1 MPIAAAEGPITL
13 CEEHLRAHLAACP
26 GFRKWLDV
34 QTVNQALDKIYIDAI
49 PAPQND
55 SGKYEREDIIALRP
69 YALIETR
76 TEQGFTQARVGT
88 EAFIEMGRLMIAFE
102 QNYLEEMH
110 NQPAQI
116 EREFKN
122 ALGVIWREM
131 LERAYMPGFMAIDT
145 ITLDGPY
152 RTTKEL
158 AESEGYFQ
166 LAAFEIRHGTG
177 LR

>member
-13 CEEHLRAHLAACP
+13 CEEHLREHVAACP
-26 GFRKWLDV
+26 GFRKWLGV
-34 QTVNQALDKIYIDAI
+34 QTVGQALDKIYVDAI
-49 PAPQND
+49 PAPLND
-55 SGKYEREDIIALRP
+55 DGAYSRDDLIALRP

-76 TEQGFTQARVGT
+76 TEQGFTQARVAT
-88 EAFIEMGRLMIAFE
+88 EVFIEMGRLMIAFE
-102 QNYLEEMH
+102 QNYLEELH
-110 NQPAQI
+110 NQPSQI

-122 ALGVIWREM
+122 ALGVILREM
-131 LERAYMPGFMAIDT
+131 LARAYQPGFMAIDT

-152 RTTKEL
+152 RTTKEM

-166 LAAFEIRHGTG
+166 LAAFEVRHGTG